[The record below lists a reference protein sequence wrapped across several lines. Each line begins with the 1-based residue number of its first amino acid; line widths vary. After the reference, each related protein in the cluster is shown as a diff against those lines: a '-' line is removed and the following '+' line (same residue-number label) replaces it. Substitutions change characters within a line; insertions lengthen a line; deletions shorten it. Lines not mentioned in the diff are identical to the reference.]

1 MELLNGSG
9 QAHQSSFPIVEIDK
23 GNIRLYLISLTK
35 FSVSVVANLGS
46 KSWTMILQKPIDE
59 SCRNLQA

>member
-9 QAHQSSFPIVEIDK
+9 QADQSSFSIVEIDT
-23 GNIRLYLISLTK
+23 GNIRVYRISLTK
-35 FSVSVVANLGS
+35 FSVSVVANLGL
-46 KSWTMILQKPIDE
+46 KSWTIILQKPIDE

>member
-9 QAHQSSFPIVEIDK
+9 QAHQSSFSIVEIDT
-23 GNIRLYLISLTK
+23 GNIRLHRISLTK
-35 FSVSVVANLGS
+35 FSVSVVADLGS
-46 KSWTMILQKPIDE
+46 TSWKMILQMPIDE

>member
-1 MELLNGSG
+1 MQRLYNG
-9 QAHQSSFPIVEIDK
+9 QADQSSFSIVEIDT
-23 GNIRLYLISLTK
+23 GNICLYLISLTD
-35 FSVSVVANLGS
+35 FSVSVVANLDS